1 MTRRTVLPSDD
12 DVQLAIKQITEDAG
26 KPPTVLAL
34 ARHLGLANTT
44 FRRHF
49 PDITTELTQQRS
61 PAPAGPDPVAAASR
75 FEEIQRENTELRR
88 ARRELAEH
96 LELAIANIQRL
107 TLDNHH
113 LRQQLHA
120 ATKITHINTRSRR

>member
-1 MTRRTVLPSDD
+1 MTRRIVLPSHD
-12 DVQLAIKQITEDAG
+12 DVQLAIKRLTEDAG

-44 FRRHF
+44 FRRRF

-61 PAPAGPDPVAAASR
+61 PAPAGADPIAAAGQ
-75 FEEIQRENTELRR
+75 FEKIQQENTELRR

-120 ATKITHINTRSRR
+120 ATKDTHINTRCRG